1 MLKMLGTTRPCCDGI
16 TRREPL
22 AAGALTT
29 LGGGFSLPGL
39 MAAEEATDA
48 PLAGSGKAKNVI
60 LLYLLGGAPT
70 QDLYDLKPGARRT
83 SVALSS
89 RSRPVHRESRSRR

>member
-1 MLKMLGTTRPCCDGI
+1 MLKMLGTPRRCCDGI
-16 TRREPL
+16 TRRETL

-60 LLYLLGGAPT
+60 LLYPVSYTHLTLPT
-70 QDLYDLKPGARRT
+70 SDL
-83 SVALSS
+83 V
-89 RSRPVHRESRSRR
+89 